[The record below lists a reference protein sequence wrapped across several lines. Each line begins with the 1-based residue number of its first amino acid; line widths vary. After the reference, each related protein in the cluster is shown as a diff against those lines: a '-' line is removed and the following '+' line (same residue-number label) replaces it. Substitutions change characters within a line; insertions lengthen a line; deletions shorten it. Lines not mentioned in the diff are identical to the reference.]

1 MSEEEERKYESNN
14 IKIAVTAILSI
25 LLGTAFILALV
36 HFGMNVQQNIDAKVE
51 EKEEK
56 EKIVSILNVDYSSAE
71 FRYVAP
77 TGGLM
82 TKEEADARPKN
93 YLISEIKDDYD
104 ENYLVIDNQDLL
116 DKAIGKLRSAAS
128 DESISYDVEDKFFTS
143 GAVILVTSE
152 KTGLGGLDIKSV
164 SRDDDY
170 NIQIDAIGKNNEK
183 TSVQDASEG
192 RAVFIKIRNIQPKSV
207 KVNIEDEAKD
217 KQAK

>member
-14 IKIAVTAILSI
+14 IKIAMTAILSI

-56 EKIVSILNVDYSSAE
+56 EKVVSILNVDYSSAE

-77 TGGLM
+77 TGGLT
-82 TKEEADARPKN
+82 TKEEADAQPKN

-116 DKAIGKLRSAAS
+116 DKAISKLRSAAS

-143 GAVILVTSE
+143 GSVILVTSE
-152 KTGLGGLDIKSV
+152 KSGLGGLDIKSV
-164 SRDDDY
+164 SRDEDY
-170 NIQIDAIGKNNEK
+170 NIQIDAVEKNVEK
-183 TSVQDASEG
+183 SSVQDASEG

-207 KVNIEDEAKD
+207 KVNIENEAKD